1 MIFWIAAIIVNVFS
15 YYHNEI
21 WVSIS
26 TSVLIGLLL
35 VLTFLR
41 ISKNN
46 SLFVQTGKKST
57 KNKMMTRSQSS
68 KERKQPVITNFIFDY
83 KSSFIEPLARMN
95 SL

>member
-1 MIFWIAAIIVNVFS
+1 MKLKFVFK
-15 YYHNEI
+15 Y
-21 WVSIS
+21 
-26 TSVLIGLLL
+26 LDL
-35 VLTFLR
+35 VPEFA
-41 ISKNN
+41 KNN

-57 KNKMMTRSQSS
+57 KNKMMTGSQSS